1 MILFKDDIGRGRLAL
16 LLLALL
22 LSVFVLSPAAYSRA
36 DNLYELEI
44 TGDGVSNPMTFTM
57 DQLQDLEVYQQVYST
72 INTWPTKRF
81 YIARGVRLKQLL
93 DLAGIQ
99 DEAKVIKFYSY
110 DGYEVSLTVK
120 ELLKDKRYYYPHL
133 MENGGSDGSVAGS
146 SADKEEV
153 DAILAWE
160 SAESSTDPEE
170 MNDMN
175 ALLLIFGQRAVTEQ
189 QSLSKKQLKQLQEL
203 IWLEQAY
210 NLILL
215 GPPGVGKT
223 CLSIGLGI
231 EAISRGYRVTFI
243 QMDELIRLLKT
254 EEISRNSRAKVK
266 RMVGSD
272 LVIIDDLMFMAIDR
286 HEANLF
292 FQLINK
298 LYAQTSI
305 IITSNK
311 GPEDWGDIL
320 GDPAITTA
328 ILDRLIHKSEVI
340 HLTGDSYRMKHRQ
353 TIFGNN

>member
-1 MILFKDDIGRGRLAL
+1 V
-16 LLLALL
+16 
-22 LSVFVLSPAAYSRA
+22 ST
-36 DNLYELEI
+36 ELE
-44 TGDGVSNPMTFTM
+44 
-57 DQLQDLEVYQQVYST
+57 QLKTDM
-72 INTWPTKRF
+72 K
-81 YIARGVRLKQLL
+81 RLKITEAAAVVEERLHNAQLK
-93 DLAGIQ
+93 
-99 DEAKVIKFYSY
+99 EPSY
-110 DGYEVSLTVK
+110 LVF
-120 ELLKDKRYYYPHL
+120 L
-133 MENGGSDGSVAGS
+133 MELVQHEIKKREEKQ
-146 SADKEEV
+146 SARLYK
-153 DAILAWE
+153 LA
-160 SAESSTDPEE
+160 SFPEYKTL
-170 MNDMN
+170 DDFD
-175 ALLLIFGQRAVTEQ
+175 LSEQ
-189 QSLSKKQLKQLQEL
+189 QSLSKKQLTQLREL

-231 EAISRGYRVTFI
+231 EAVSRGYRVTFV
-243 QMDELIRLLKT
+243 QMDELIRILKT
-254 EEISRNSRAKVK
+254 EEISRNSRAKIK
-266 RMVGSD
+266 RIVGSD

-298 LYAQTSI
+298 LYGLASV

-340 HLTGDSYRMKHRQ
+340 HLTGDSYRLKHRQ